1 MTIGIIVAIAKR
13 LLLGRTVPLP
23 SAAAAAAAPATVRR
37 WTERISDDP
46 PGWAFLLPTP
56 TFVDERISNDSS
68 RAPIGTIILRTTLRS
83 AAAVVLRRRRK
94 SLSLL
99 GCYVTL

>member
-23 SAAAAAAAPATVRR
+23 SAAATVSW

-46 PGWAFLLPTP
+46 SGWTFLLPTP
-56 TFVDERISNDSS
+56 TFVDERISDDGS

-94 SLSLL
+94 SLTLF